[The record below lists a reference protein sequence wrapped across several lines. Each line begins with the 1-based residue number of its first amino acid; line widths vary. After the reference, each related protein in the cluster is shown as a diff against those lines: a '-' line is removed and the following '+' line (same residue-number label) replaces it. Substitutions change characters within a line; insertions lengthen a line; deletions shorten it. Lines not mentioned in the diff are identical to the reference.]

1 MKTITLDM
9 TSLEHILRTY
19 NVDGFCFDLAELLGI
34 DFLSE
39 IQEKLRSLITEPW
52 SFRENIDVSMNHL
65 NYSVWNDEYREFIK
79 SYVLENGNSEG
90 MRYFLCG
97 GIDHR

>member
-1 MKTITLDM
+1 M

-39 IQEKLRSLITEPW
+39 IQEKLRSIKESIILIAEPW
-52 SFRENIDVSMNHL
+52 SFRENIGVSMNHL

-97 GIDHR
+97 GINHR